1 MEEKDLMERVRKIK
15 ILGCDV
21 DGVLTDGLLYVGE
34 NGEEMKAFHAHDGLG
49 LKLAQKQGIPVTII
63 TGKNSGAV
71 GKRAEELGL
80 DDVHLGIRDKLSRME
95 EILQREGLSFDQAAF
110 IGDDLNDL
118 FLLEKVGLAIT
129 VPNGA
134 PELKAIAHYIT
145 GRSGGRGA
153 VREVVELILKGQGR
167 WPY

>member
-1 MEEKDLMERVRKIK
+1 MEKDLLERIKKIK
-15 ILGCDV
+15 LLGCDV
-21 DGVLTDGLLYVGE
+21 DGVLTDGLLYVDGK
-34 NGEEMKAFHAHDGLG
+34 GEEMKAFHVHDGLG
-49 LKLAQKQGIPVTII
+49 LKLAKKQGILVSII
-63 TGKNSGAV
+63 TGKVSSAV
-71 GKRAEELGL
+71 NHRAEELGL
-80 DDVHLGIRDKLSRME
+80 EDIHLGIRDKLERMKS
-95 EILQREGLSFDQAAF
+95 ILEKEGLSLEQAAF
-110 IGDDLNDL
+110 VGDDLNDL
-118 FLLEKVGLAIT
+118 YLLEKVGLAIT